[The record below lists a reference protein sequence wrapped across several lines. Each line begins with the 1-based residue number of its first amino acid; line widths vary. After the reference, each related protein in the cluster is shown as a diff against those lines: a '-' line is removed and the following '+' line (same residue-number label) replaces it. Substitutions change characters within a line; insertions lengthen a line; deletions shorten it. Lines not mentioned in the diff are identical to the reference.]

1 MEQHEF
7 DALVS
12 ERAKLIR
19 AEANVTQDRFAEMV
33 GISKKTLVEVE
44 KGRKTFGFNTAVAV
58 CVLFRNGEVIQNL
71 FGDAALEVIDLC
83 AQKGSVRMWSPRTLG
98 GKVFWNDVLEKSY
111 YRIQYNRV
119 TGHYRILDPSDYR
132 IFYSFDQEEVQQ
144 RFEETLKRE
153 GLLEST

>member
-7 DALVS
+7 DLQVS
-12 ERAKLIR
+12 ERVKLIR
-19 AEANVTQDRFAEMV
+19 TEAGVTQDRFAEMV
-33 GISKKTLVEVE
+33 GISKKTLVDVE
-44 KGRKTFGFNTAVAV
+44 KGRKSLGFSTAVTV

-83 AQKGSVRMWSPRTLG
+83 AQKGSVKMWSPLTLG
-98 GKVFWNDVLEKSY
+98 GKVFWNDVEEKSY

-119 TGHYRILDPSDYR
+119 TGHFRILDPSDYR
-132 IFYSFDQEEVQQ
+132 IFYSFDLDEVQQ

-153 GLLEST
+153 GLI